1 MAKDDSLYF
10 RQAYAT
16 CTLGAGYWL
25 GDNMRGDN
33 MFRCCLLRPR
43 DHYERKRFLN
53 TMKHGDDILHR
64 LPVPGTARGRKR
76 VGDDL
81 GTFPKHTRILGT
93 GQKQVDRYLNH
104 DRKFISFLFSI

>member
-1 MAKDDSLYF
+1 MENMAKDDSLYF

-93 GQKQVDRYLNH
+93 GQKQVIL
-104 DRKFISFLFSI
+104 